1 MSVQKASFSAVK
13 IKSSMPRKVIQHP
26 KDVPYAEQTEKPIAA
41 VVAEAVAEVA
51 TAAAGQADSNT
62 V

>member
-1 MSVQKASFSAVK
+1 MSVQKASFSVVK

-26 KDVPYAEQTEKPIAA
+26 KDVPYAEQTEKLIAA
-41 VVAEAVAEVA
+41 VAEAVAEAA
-51 TAAAGQADSNT
+51 TAAAGPTDSNT

>member
-1 MSVQKASFSAVK
+1 
-13 IKSSMPRKVIQHP
+13 MPRKVIQHP

-41 VVAEAVAEVA
+41 VAEAVAEVA
-51 TAAAGQADSNT
+51 TAVAAGPTDSNT